1 MNLNLTPCVCLGI
14 LQSPY
19 IFENKICAASEG
31 LHKVP
36 NFTRWSAAALGF
48 EPRVI
53 WLSYKKGRKKRKYSE
68 MTQELL
74 SPACRWVVRF
84 WDMAIKFRYSQGTDS
99 VVSIEW
105 KQEGWWGWWVI
116 WTGFQRKNLCHHV
129 CHNTTG
135 LEEVW
140 SCPIQPLVFTGE
152 ETKVSRGAVLLLSWG
167 HVMWRLMVPQRPFNR
182 TTLWGVY
189 MPFHFCSDKNPVR
202 EAGQTCLLLVGSEGV
217 RPWTRIHACSDPG
230 AGSALELRASQSTA
244 WRLLNRTPHTVAW
257 RSEEEKI
264 SLRTFSRNLI
274 GGELGKCHPTH
285 PVGGLFSTWA
295 KAGKTVEC
303 LHSCLCL
310 PVTFSNL
317 FPICF
322 CSRKNHFL
330 HVMGLEYPLS
340 YLLDTVLQDTLLNY
354 GDSLFLLKQTISSN
368 YPANQ
373 TIVNSKFKQ

>member
-217 RPWTRIHACSDPG
+217 RETLNKDPRLFRPRSRVCTWTQSVSIHSLKTFEQNPAYGGVEVRGGEDLLKNILPKLDRRWIGQVPPDPPC
-230 AGSALELRASQSTA
+230 
-244 WRLLNRTPHTVAW
+244 WRLVFHL
-257 RSEEEKI
+257 SK
-264 SLRTFSRNLI
+264 SRQDC
-274 GGELGKCHPTH
+274 GMSSQ
-285 PVGGLFSTWA
+285 LFMS
-295 KAGKTVEC
+295 
-303 LHSCLCL
+303 
-310 PVTFSNL
+310 
-317 FPICF
+317 
-322 CSRKNHFL
+322 
-330 HVMGLEYPLS
+330 
-340 YLLDTVLQDTLLNY
+340 
-354 GDSLFLLKQTISSN
+354 SSN
-368 YPANQ
+368 
-373 TIVNSKFKQ
+373 FF